1 MPKDLIGKI
10 WFKQKNKIVLTLILL
25 VILDILV
32 FWQIKNLVSLNKPL
46 EIYFLKVGQGDS
58 ELIKLS
64 GKVKILIDGGPANN
78 QILENLNQILSPFD
92 RYLDLVILSHPQSD
106 HFGGLIEVLKRYQVG
121 AFIYN
126 GRDNPIPAFEELKK
140 IIAENKIQTIVLI
153 GGDKIHYQDN
163 QFNILLPDLS
173 LLQSKELNDTALVGE
188 LKNSNF
194 KALFTGDISSKIE
207 KKLITFYH
215 STIDVLKVSHHGSK
229 FSSSAE
235 FLNALRPKVAVIEVG
250 KNSYGHPTKDVL
262 ERLKAVGAK
271 ILRTDQEGL
280 VELLIDGQKIRI
292 FQNF

>member
-10 WFKQKNKIVLTLILL
+10 WLKQKNKIVLTLILL

-106 HFGGLIEVLKRYQVG
+106 HFGGLIEVFKRYQVG

-140 IIAENKIQTIVLI
+140 VVAENKIQTIVLI
-153 GGDKIHYQDN
+153 GGDKIRYQDN
-163 QFNILLPDLS
+163 QFNFLLPDLS

-229 FSSSAE
+229 FSSSPE

>member
-1 MPKDLIGKI
+1 MPKDFIGKI
-10 WFKQKNKIVLTLILL
+10 WLKQKNKIVLTLILL

-106 HFGGLIEVLKRYQVG
+106 HFGGLIEVFKRYRVG

-126 GRDNPIPAFEELKK
+126 GRDNPIPAFKEFKK
-140 IIAENKIQTIVLI
+140 VIAENKIQTIVLI
-153 GGDKIHYQDN
+153 GGDRIRYQDN
-163 QFNILLPDLS
+163 QFNFLLPDLS
-173 LLQSKELNDTALVGE
+173 LLQEKELNDTTLVGE

-207 KKLITFYH
+207 KKLVTFYH

-229 FSSSAE
+229 FSSSPE
-235 FLNALRPKVAVIEVG
+235 FLNALKPKVAVIEVG

-271 ILRTDQEGL
+271 ILRTDEEGL
-280 VELLIDGQKIRI
+280 VKLLIDGQKIRI